1 MTHPKGES
9 SVSHT
14 KTLIKICFFQ
24 LSLSNIGER
33 FGLGWMSLL
42 VLFSAP
48 EKRTDLQVKPACFC
62 NFFKKSFAKSVTVRQ
77 RPFELLYLCHCI
89 WEQPELQLGTD

>member
-14 KTLIKICFFQ
+14 KTLMEGPNFQ
-24 LSLSNIGER
+24 LILPNIGEG
-33 FGLGWMSLL
+33 FGISSFCAPLK

-77 RPFELLYLCHCI
+77 RDSAML
-89 WEQPELQLGTD
+89 